1 MELQDQAVSNLDDEL
16 SSEENL
22 IEHDLPEAEDH
33 PDDENADGNEH
44 DAEAS
49 GNELD
54 NGEDDIVIEG
64 LEVESPSTAENET
77 PLVKKLR
84 AIAKEEARERKR
96 LEREKQE
103 LERKI
108 APAPANEPIAL
119 GAKPTLESVGYDED
133 AYQQQ
138 LDAWY
143 ETKARLDAQKRQQE
157 AAQKAAQEEF
167 STIIN
172 AHRQKAAALKK
183 VDYEEMAD
191 LVGSN
196 LSPVQQEFILRG
208 ADDSAKLVYALGK
221 YPAKLKELAAIKDPA
236 RFAFAVAKLETQ
248 LKTQKRSTVQPEK
261 VLSGGKGVVSADK
274 ELAMLEAEAERTG
287 DRTKVIAYKRK
298 LKNQS

>member
-1 MELQDQAVSNLDDEL
+1 MDLQDQAVPEFNDDSESNML
-16 SSEENL
+16 
-22 IEHDLPEAEDH
+22 EHDLPEAEDH
-33 PDDENADGNEH
+33 PDGEDADGNEH

-54 NGEDDIVIEG
+54 NGDDDIVIEG
-64 LEVESPSTAENET
+64 LEVAAPATAEHET
-77 PLVKKLR
+77 PLIREMRAKLR
-84 AIAKEEARERKR
+84 EEAKERKR

-119 GAKPTLESVGYDED
+119 GAKPTLESVGYDEE
-133 AYQQQ
+133 AYQNQ

-157 AAQKAAQEEF
+157 ASQKAAQEEF

-172 AHRQKAAALKK
+172 AHRQKAASLKK

-196 LSPVQQEFILRG
+196 LSAVQQEFILRG

-236 RFAFAVAKLETQ
+236 KFAFAVAKLETQ
-248 LKTQKRSTVQPEK
+248 LKTQKRQTVQPEK
-261 VLSGGKGVVSADK
+261 VLSGGKGVVSSDK
-274 ELAMLEAEAERTG
+274 ELDRLEAEAERTG
-287 DRTKVIAYKRK
+287 DRTKVLAYKRK
-298 LKNQS
+298 LKNQG